1 MQPNKFETTIN
12 LKTTTA
18 LGLTAPA
25 ALFTG
30 ADEDVAS
37 WPVPTTASVFTSVVG
52 DKSNIART
60 ALDRRD

>member
-12 LKTTTA
+12 LKTATA

-30 ADEDVAS
+30 ADEDVAP
-37 WPVPTTASVFTSVVG
+37 WPDADLCNVSMSAMFGRSEMGETRP
-52 DKSNIART
+52 N
-60 ALDRRD
+60 RRD